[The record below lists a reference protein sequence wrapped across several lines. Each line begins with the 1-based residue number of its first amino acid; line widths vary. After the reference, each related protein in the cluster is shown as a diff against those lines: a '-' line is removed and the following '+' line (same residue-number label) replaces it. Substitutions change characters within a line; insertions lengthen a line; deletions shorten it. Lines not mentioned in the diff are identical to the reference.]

1 MELYSVNGSISA
13 ADGKREELL
22 TYLLEAAS
30 EMENVEN
37 CYIYSVGIDPEDAN
51 KVYIYEVWEDE
62 EAHQNSL
69 SLDVFKELITKAKP
83 IITGMSDYPL
93 LIIKGGKGI
102 R

>member
-51 KVYIYEVWEDE
+51 KVYIYDE

-83 IITGMSDYPL
+83 IITGMSDYPS

-102 R
+102 K

>member
-1 MELYSVNGSISA
+1 MTNKAFFVAWLCTFRLQSYVLLYCH
-13 ADGKREELL
+13 KH
-22 TYLLEAAS
+22 
-30 EMENVEN
+30 
-37 CYIYSVGIDPEDAN
+37 
-51 KVYIYEVWEDE
+51 EVWEDE

-83 IITGMSDYPL
+83 IITGMSDYPS